1 MFGSG
6 RQKLADNATMNDA
19 NDVIHLWR
27 KSSLTCSSDAVH
39 IHAQFGRFWGNLT
52 P

>member
-19 NDVIHLWR
+19 NDVIHL
-27 KSSLTCSSDAVH
+27 
-39 IHAQFGRFWGNLT
+39 
-52 P
+52 